1 MSTPP
6 PSRQWGRSCRIT
18 TTVVHISHLL
28 LYWPLLSTDKKILG
42 LGFGSQVGGEIRHCF
57 PLNEDPRNPY
67 CRGVEGLLQNY
78 INTLNTVTLAEPTV
92 YSEVLEFAANDA
104 LRAGSE
110 TEYTVILLIT
120 DGGISDLEQTK
131 KVLVGLSSLPISVVL
146 VGVGKGDM
154 RQLVQLD
161 SDKARLSSGDRQAV
175 RDIVQF
181 VGQFSPLTPLIAHSL
196 VVFCLQKQK
205 KHYTHTITYFWPN
218 RFYHTHQYYI

>member
-6 PSRQWGRSCRIT
+6 PSRQWGRYCRT
-18 TTVVHISHLL
+18 MTTVINISHSNMKS
-28 LYWPLLSTDKKILG
+28 LLSTDKKILG

-104 LRAGSE
+104 VRAGSD

-120 DGGISDLEQTK
+120 DGGLTDLEQTK
-131 KVLVGLSSLPISVVL
+131 KVLVGLSSLPVSVVL
-146 VGVGKGDM
+146 VGVGSGDM

-181 VGQFSPLTPLIAHSL
+181 VGEF
-196 VVFCLQKQK
+196 
-205 KHYTHTITYFWPN
+205 
-218 RFYHTHQYYI
+218 